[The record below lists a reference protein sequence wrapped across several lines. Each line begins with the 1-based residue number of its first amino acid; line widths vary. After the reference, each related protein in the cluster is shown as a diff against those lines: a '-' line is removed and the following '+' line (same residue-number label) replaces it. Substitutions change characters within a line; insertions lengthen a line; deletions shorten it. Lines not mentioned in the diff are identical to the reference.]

1 MAIAIVGFS
10 LKSRR
15 LCHLIRRA
23 LYPDN
28 RPPQTFKTTSNP
40 KCYHRLFEGR
50 GGRAKGKQYRQR
62 RGVVVVRGN
71 GIEERGSLL
80 LSRHRSQLRPSGK
93 PSSYPRLLRYCGCR
107 FQYANPMRLGTQ
119 WILQSVLCP
128 WQDSAVCAPVHAQV
142 HALVHAQRSS
152 ARCQYFGC

>member
-40 KCYHRLFEGR
+40 KCYHPPVIR
-50 GGRAKGKQYRQR
+50 GTWRAGKREYRQR

-93 PSSYPRLLRYCGCR
+93 SSSYPRVLLYCGCR

-119 WILQSVLCP
+119 WILQSVLRP

-142 HALVHAQRSS
+142 HAQRSS
-152 ARCQYFGC
+152 ARCQHFDC